1 MLQTHP
7 KEDKKL
13 KIRYLNLVASPLR
26 QKEVRSYFRPKI
38 TRMFIHHLRTS
49 FRVLTK
55 NKFYAGISIAGLSI
69 AMGSAL
75 FMMLYLQEEW
85 SYDRFNEK
93 PEEIYRVVF
102 DKYLDLGKYATT
114 PLPVGPALAKDF
126 PEISAMT
133 RVSSGLKTLVKF
145 EEERFFERVSFI
157 DPKWSE
163 IFNIPVVHGEAAK
176 SMAAPNQAVISQR
189 LAKKYFGDQNPL
201 GKTLAIGRDGS
212 LNSVIAAVIEDFPDN
227 SHIQF
232 DLALSFATFEKVYG
246 VPNLWQQMPSN
257 YTYIRLAEATD
268 PAQLAA
274 KLPTFSE
281 QYVGNDLEDVNQ
293 EYKIALQPLLDIYLH
308 SDYGREMGQGNLR
321 TLYLLATIAL
331 LVLLIASINYINY
344 AIARFAKR
352 VREVSIRKVIGATR
366 KHLIYQL
373 IGETLLT
380 VFLAGVA
387 AVLLANLL
395 LPAFNVISGKNFGAA
410 DLQSPWFL
418 LALALLI
425 PFLGLAAGLFP
436 ALYLSGFK
444 PVEALKGRLAKQ
456 SVAHLSR
463 KGLIVFQFTTAIVLI
478 GATFTVWRQMSFI
491 RDTIRPESQEQ
502 VAILQINKTLADK
515 FPSLKQELQKI
526 AGVQQISAGSNIPTF
541 YGDSWPV
548 MLNQN
553 SPTIQMENY
562 TIQDDYLE
570 TMGYELLAGRS
581 LNSQLQSDVDEGIL
595 LTETAMTSLGFL
607 EPEEALGQE
616 ILWGGSTKKQAR
628 IRGIVK
634 DFNFGSFHEKIEPA
648 ILQFAPYE
656 WMISQFLAIRFTPEA
671 LDQIRP
677 AIQTQIAS
685 IDPSW
690 HTDLQFLDE
699 GFMRLHEKDQ
709 QLGKIFAAFSLLAI
723 FISCIGLFGLVAFSA
738 SQRTKEIG
746 IRKVLGASVQS
757 IVELLSKD
765 FMRLVFLAILLGL
778 PLAWYSMHIWLES
791 FAYRIELP
799 WQIFLLSGGL
809 VFLIAGL
816 TVSWQGFRAAILNPV
831 QSLRSE

>member
-13 KIRYLNLVASPLR
+13 KIRHLNLVAPPLR

-145 EEERFFERVSFI
+145 EEERFFERVSFL
-157 DPKWSE
+157 DPKWSD
-163 IFNIPVVHGEAAK
+163 IFKIPVVHGEAAK

-380 VFLAGVA
+380 VFLAGIA
-387 AVLLANLL
+387 AVLLANTL

-436 ALYLSGFK
+436 ALYLSGFR

-526 AGVQQISAGSNIPTF
+526 AGVQQVSAGSNIPTF

-570 TMGYELLAGRS
+570 TMGYELLAGRP
-581 LNSQLQSDVDEGIL
+581 LNSQLRSDVDEGIL
-595 LTETAMTSLGFL
+595 LTETAMNSLGFL

-677 AIQTQIAS
+677 TIQTQIAK

-699 GFMRLHEKDQ
+699 GFMRLHEKDR

-778 PLAWYSMHIWLES
+778 PLAWYSMHLWLES

-809 VFLIAGL
+809 VFLIAGM
-816 TVSWQGFRAAILNPV
+816 TVGWQGFRAAILNPV

>member
-1 MLQTHP
+1 
-7 KEDKKL
+7 
-13 KIRYLNLVASPLR
+13 
-26 QKEVRSYFRPKI
+26 
-38 TRMFIHHLRTS
+38 MFIHHLRTS

-55 NKFYAGISIAGLSI
+55 NKFYAGISIAGLSV
-69 AMGSAL
+69 AMASAL

-93 PEEIYRVVF
+93 PEEVYRIVF

-114 PLPVGPALAKDF
+114 PLPVGPALAEDF

-145 EEERFFERVSFI
+145 EEERFFERISFI
-157 DPKWSE
+157 DPEWSE
-163 IFNIPVVHGEAAK
+163 IFNVPVVQGEAAR
-176 SMAAPNQAVISQR
+176 SMAAPNQAVISQQF
-189 LAKKYFGDQNPL
+189 AKKYFGDQDPL
-201 GKTLAIGRDGS
+201 GKTLVIGRDGA

-246 VPNLWQQMPSN
+246 VPDLWQQMPSN
-257 YTYIRLAEATD
+257 YTYIRLAEASD
-268 PAQLAA
+268 PVQLAA
-274 KLPTFSE
+274 KLPAFSE
-281 QYVGNDLEDVNQ
+281 QHVGNDLEDVHQ

-308 SDYGREMGQGNLR
+308 SDYGREMRQGNLR

-344 AIARFAKR
+344 AIARFARR
-352 VREVSIRKVIGATR
+352 VREVSIRKMIGATR

-373 IGETLLT
+373 ISETLLT
-380 VFLAGVA
+380 VFLAGIA
-387 AVLLANLL
+387 AVLLANTL
-395 LPAFNVISGKNFGAA
+395 LPAFNAFSGKNFGAI

-418 LALALLI
+418 LALTLLI

-436 ALYLSGFK
+436 AIYLSGFR
-444 PVEALKGRLAKQ
+444 PVQALKGRLAKQ
-456 SVAHLSR
+456 SAAQLSR

-526 AGVQQISAGSNIPTF
+526 AGVQQVSAGGNIPTF

-570 TMGYELLAGRS
+570 TMGYELLAGRT

-607 EPEEALGQE
+607 EPEEALGQK
-616 ILWGGSTKKQAR
+616 ILWGGNTKKQAR
-628 IRGIVK
+628 VLGVVE

-648 ILQFAPYE
+648 ILQFAPYK
-656 WMISQFLAIRFTPEA
+656 WMISQFLVLRFTPEA

-677 AIQTQIAS
+677 AIQAQIAN

-738 SQRTKEIG
+738 AQRTKEIG

-757 IVELLSKD
+757 IIELLSKD
-765 FMRLVFLAILLGL
+765 FMRLVLLATFIGL
-778 PLAWYSMHIWLES
+778 PLAWYSMHLWLES
-791 FAYRIELP
+791 FAYRIEIP

-816 TVSWQGFRAAILNPV
+816 TVGWQGFRAATLDPV

>member
-1 MLQTHP
+1 
-7 KEDKKL
+7 
-13 KIRYLNLVASPLR
+13 
-26 QKEVRSYFRPKI
+26 
-38 TRMFIHHLRTS
+38 MFIHHLRTS

-55 NKFYAGISIAGLSI
+55 NKFYAGISIAGLSV
-69 AMGSAL
+69 AMASAL

-93 PEEIYRVVF
+93 PEEIYRIVF

-145 EEERFFERVSFI
+145 EEQRFFERISFV
-157 DPKWSE
+157 DPQWSE
-163 IFNIPVVHGEAAK
+163 IFHVPVVQGEATQALK
-176 SMAAPNQAVISQR
+176 APNQAIISRR
-189 LAKKYFGDQNPL
+189 LAQKYFGDQDPI
-201 GKTLAIGRDGS
+201 GQTLEIGRNGD
-212 LNSVIAAVIEDFPDN
+212 LNSVVAAVIENFPDN

-232 DLALSFATFEKVYG
+232 DLALSFTTFEKVYG

-257 YTYIRLAEATD
+257 YTYVRLAETTEA
-268 PAQLAA
+268 AQLAA
-274 KLPTFSE
+274 KLPAFA
-281 QYVGNDLEDVNQ
+281 QRHVGNDLADVDQ
-293 EYKIALQPLLDIYLH
+293 AYKMALQPLLDIYLH
-308 SDYGREMGQGNLR
+308 SEYGRELGQGNLR

-380 VFLAGVA
+380 VFLAGIA
-387 AVLLANLL
+387 AVLLAHML
-395 LPAFNVISGKNFGAA
+395 LPAFNAISGKQFGAI
-410 DLQSPWFL
+410 DLQSPGFL
-418 LALALLI
+418 LALSLLI

-436 ALYLSGFK
+436 ALYLSGFR

-491 RDTIRPESQEQ
+491 RETIRPASQEQ
-502 VAILQINKTLADK
+502 VAILQINKTIADK

-526 AGVQQISAGSNIPTF
+526 AGVQQVSAGSNIPTF

-553 SPTIQMENY
+553 ASTIQMENY
-562 TIQDDYLE
+562 AIQDDYLE
-570 TMGYELLAGRS
+570 TMGYELLAGRT

-595 LTETAMTSLGFL
+595 LTETAMTYLGFL

-616 ILWGGSTKKQAR
+616 ILWGGSTKKQKR
-628 IRGIVK
+628 VLGIVK

-677 AIQTQIAS
+677 AIQAQIAS

-699 GFMRLHEKDQ
+699 GFMALHEKDQ

-765 FMRLVFLAILLGL
+765 FMRLVFLAILFGL
-778 PLAWYSMHIWLES
+778 PLAWYSMHLWLES

-809 VFLIAGL
+809 VFLIAGV
-816 TVSWQGFRAAILNPV
+816 TVGWQGFRAAILNPV